1 MALPAIFKL
10 LVETAASDAIMKS
23 VKKAWAKS
31 RWAQDPGKVNSVER
45 KIDELAH
52 ELGRLARNLAPDAVA
67 PEVERRMAR
76 FERDLVE
83 LGVPEAEAK
92 ELRASV
98 AIGLQTT
105 VLEPIAEARR
115 LQARIETL
123 ERENEAGERRLA
135 SLEPLAIRLAEA
147 ERRAAA
153 AHTMAAVALGAA
165 GLATLATLLL
175 AIVRR

>member
-10 LVETAASDAIMKS
+10 LVETAASDAVIKG

-31 RWAQDPGKVNSVER
+31 PWAKDPNKVNAVER

-52 ELGRLARNLAPDAVA
+52 ELGRLARNLVPEAVA

-76 FERDLVE
+76 FEREVVE

-92 ELRASV
+92 ELRGTV
-98 AIGLQTT
+98 ATGIETT

-115 LQARIETL
+115 LQGRIDTL
-123 ERENEAGERRLA
+123 ERENLEAAKRLEA
-135 SLEPLAIRLAEA
+135 LAPLAARLAEA

-153 AHTMAAVALGAA
+153 AHTMATVALGAA
-165 GLATLATLLL
+165 GLATLAALLL
-175 AIVRR
+175 ATFRR